1 MKKIG
6 KVFLRLAMCI
16 SLFLLFGEP
25 AEDSSLASVVMV
37 KAIAIAVVYLDYKIN
52 YQYAAKIQSSQS

>member
-25 AEDSSLASVVMV
+25 AEDSSLASVIMV

-52 YQYAAKIQSSQS
+52 YQYAERSPESA

>member
-1 MKKIG
+1 MKQIAKL
-6 KVFLRLAMCI
+6 FLRLSMCI

-25 AEDSSLASVVMV
+25 AEGCSLASVIMV

-52 YQYAAKIQSSQS
+52 YQYAERSTESA